1 MSITIGLDGTE
12 TSEFS
17 AIAEILQIKEQ
28 LIGDYTVQAVDGR
41 QLQKALGSNRDFSSW
56 IKSKILDCDLTQSID
71 YTSSLLPISG
81 EQSRGVKYL
90 TEYTLTLDAAKMIAM
105 SCRGE
110 TGKLVRRYFLQM
122 EKVAQSSI
130 RSDALTH
137 KSDAQSVIDEYV
149 YRVNACGQLLKILGY
164 SEGFLRK
171 EALEIGVATEAETGV
186 KVIPLT
192 LLNDPQ
198 AKNPELLDPALGT
211 HAAMVAIGSQGL
223 NAGLI
228 AKRFDLL
235 TSKDVNDLLV
245 RLGYQVYHYSGTYTP
260 TDKAS
265 RICNTEVRQSGR
277 FKGRAVVKSW
287 NIDTNRAFR
296 DDLDEHLQAL
306 SDLRVKAKASK

>member
-1 MSITIGLDGTE
+1 MSNRELIEKTE
-12 TSEFS
+12 SSEFS
-17 AIAEILQIKEQ
+17 AIAEILQIKQ
-28 LIGDYTVQAVDGR
+28 HLIGDFTVQAVDGR
-41 QLQKALGSNRDFSSW
+41 QLQIALGSGRDFSSW
-56 IKSKILDCDLTQSID
+56 IKSKILDCDLDKGRDFVFTINGENPSNGRPPID
-71 YTSSLLPISG
+71 
-81 EQSRGVKYL
+81 
-90 TEYTLTLDAAKMIAM
+90 YTLTLDAAKMIAM
-105 SCRGE
+105 SCRGDA
-110 TGKLVRRYFLQM
+110 GKLVRRYFLQM

-130 RSDALTH
+130 RTDAFNH

-186 KVIPLT
+186 KVIPQT

-211 HAAMVAIGSQGL
+211 HAAMVAIGTQGL

-245 RLGYQVYHYSGTYTP
+245 RLGFQEYHYSGTYTP

-265 RICNTEVRQSGR
+265 RICNTEVRLSGP

-287 NIDTNRAFR
+287 NIDVNRAFR
-296 DDLDEHLQAL
+296 ENLEEHLQELSAL
-306 SDLRVKAKASK
+306 RMKAKGTK

>member
-1 MSITIGLDGTE
+1 MSDRELIEKTE
-12 TSEFS
+12 SSEFS

-28 LIGDYTVQAVDGR
+28 LIGDYTVQAVDAR
-41 QLQKALGSNRDFSSW
+41 SLKRALDSKEKFSRW
-56 IKSKILDCDLTQSID
+56 IISKIDACNLSEGID
-71 YTSSLLPISG
+71 YVRRDINVT
-81 EQSRGVKYL
+81 QD
-90 TEYTLTLDAAKMIAM
+90 YTLTLDAAKMIAM
-105 SCRGE
+105 SCRGDA
-110 TGKLVRRYFLQM
+110 GKLVRRYFLQM

-130 RSDALTH
+130 RSDALNH

-245 RLGYQVYHYSGTYTP
+245 RLGFQEYHYSGTYTP

-265 RICNTEVRQSGR
+265 RICNTEVRLSGP

-287 NIDTNRAFR
+287 NIDANRAFR
-296 DDLDEHLQAL
+296 DDLEEHLQEL
-306 SDLRVKAKASK
+306 SALRVKARASR